1 MSPFTKPSI
10 AVLAQGAP
18 FQDNDITPTAKRI
31 TLPRL
36 ATIAA
41 VAAVLFIAKDVF
53 LPLAIAMLITFALSP
68 LVTRLRH
75 LGLPLI
81 ATVLTVVAA
90 TFAAIALFGLVVVGQ
105 LGSLAQNLPA
115 FQANIVTKLE
125 NLKSSGDGNSIAA
138 RLSKMISTIN
148 DEIGSALPATAP
160 AQNATVTAAGEVTS
174 QTPSKPIKVEVV
186 ESKSAV
192 GMIQDLVLPIVSPL
206 ATSGLVIVVVIFM
219 LLEREHLRDRFI
231 RLVGSNDLHRTT
243 QVLEDAGGR
252 VAQYLQIQ
260 LLVNV
265 IYAVP
270 IGIGLYLIG
279 VPNAPL
285 WGMLTLVLRFVPYI
299 GSALSAAFP
308 LFLAFAVSPDWSAV
322 IWTAALFVVVELVT
336 SNIVEPW
343 LYGSRTGVS
352 PLAIIVAAIFWTW
365 IWGPL
370 GLVLSTPLTVCLV
383 VLGRHIPQFEL
394 FDILFGDEPVLAAH
408 ARLYQR
414 LLAGDAMEATFRA
427 EEALEDNFLA
437 DYYHSTVIP
446 ALLLAQGDRERDVLT
461 SEQEDRL
468 ASTALT
474 MVRDLQEIVT
484 EEIEEDEEEAPQPE
498 SAAETP
504 SGEGFSIICV
514 GGRNPLDNVSA
525 AMLAQTLEIEG
536 AEATHLTSDDLSP
549 SRFKSLDLVGKDCMI
564 LCFLDPSPTKASL
577 LHIRRIKRSAPHIRV
592 GVVIW
597 QMSQEPGAIPD
608 GMIRFGPIAEAKLQE
623 ARDLGADFVATDVE
637 AAFAGAFDRS
647 PPVAVQLAVQ
657 KARPIIRRRKRA
669 TA

>member
-597 QMSQEPGAIPD
+597 QMWNCNNAGIVKPD
-608 GMIRFGPIAEAKLQE
+608 GSLNNNNANNGN
-623 ARDLGADFVATDVE
+623 
-637 AAFAGAFDRS
+637 
-647 PPVAVQLAVQ
+647 AVVLD
-657 KARPIIRRRKRA
+657 
-669 TA
+669 